1 MYIIRIE
8 KESGELEKDLV
19 AYARS
24 QSIWRVPMERA
35 SQTRQTSLTQ
45 YENYDKWS
53 DRPHHIGSSMLGLE
67 GRRALL
73 HYSWTN
79 PNQEE

>member
-24 QSIWRVPMERA
+24 QSTWRVPMERA

-45 YENYDKWS
+45 YENYDK
-53 DRPHHIGSSMLGLE
+53 
-67 GRRALL
+67 
-73 HYSWTN
+73 
-79 PNQEE
+79 